1 MCSANVLHITS
12 SVRFPEI
19 ATGHSSQLGNLT
31 TCHLV
36 TLSPELQKAADLAD
50 TYICA
55 IFSELVLIF
64 GQCMHAPVISA
75 PVRSALVL
83 SSQLLAAPV
92 LSALVLKG
100 HFLQPALNIF
110 RVPRN
115 IWQGGKIEMRNSLVR
130 TTKNTWK
137 WWRANRDLHY
147 TTFSISGFSRLN
159 QQLFASKK
167 TEDIYCTNDSILNSG
182 IDKNNVVNVH
192 PCPAGFLM
200 PHILDLKTNTIAC

>member
-50 TYICA
+50 TCICV

-64 GQCMHAPVISA
+64 GQCMHTPVISA

-83 SSQLLAAPV
+83 SSQLLHSSTSTVSTGTKRTFFAACPKY
-92 LSALVLKG
+92 LKVFREIFDKEVKLKWEIVWWELPKILENDG
-100 HFLQPALNIF
+100 GPTEISTTPHFL
-110 RVPRN
+110 
-115 IWQGGKIEMRNSLVR
+115 LV
-130 TTKNTWK
+130 
-137 WWRANRDLHY
+137 D
-147 TTFSISGFSRLN
+147 FQDSISNCLHPKK
-159 QQLFASKK
+159 QKTYIAQMILF
-167 TEDIYCTNDSILNSG
+167 
-182 IDKNNVVNVH
+182 
-192 PCPAGFLM
+192 
-200 PHILDLKTNTIAC
+200 